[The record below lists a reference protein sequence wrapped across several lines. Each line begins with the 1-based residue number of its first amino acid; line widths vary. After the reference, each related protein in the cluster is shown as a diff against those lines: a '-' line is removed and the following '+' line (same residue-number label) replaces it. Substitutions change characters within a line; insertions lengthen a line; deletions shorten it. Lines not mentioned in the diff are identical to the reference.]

1 MAKPEDLWAFLE
13 MAETWEKLADLHE
26 LSQKLRS
33 SGVLRSPPCARNDLL
48 GPGAGSG

>member
-1 MAKPEDLWAFLE
+1 MPRAGEAHGQVGYWPAFLE

-33 SGVLRSPPCARNDLL
+33 SGVLIK
-48 GPGAGSG
+48 